1 MTIRSTARQGRG
13 LAPRLAAAFL
23 AAFAL
28 VLPFALTVT
37 PAAAAP
43 VVETVP
49 ADPMAAKAC
58 LGTFGAATTDCPA
71 ETVAGT
77 VPALAPDVTSDWAG
91 LAARFANGIAAGLH
105 STVPQL
111 KDSLQSTTAPVPLP
125 AAGWM
130 LVAGLGALGLFR
142 RRRDGTPVPLRT
154 ALRDGA
160 RADLGPR

>member
-1 MTIRSTARQGRG
+1 MPVTIRSTARQGRG

-28 VLPFALTVT
+28 VLPFALTAT

-71 ETVAGT
+71 
-77 VPALAPDVTSDWAG
+77 
-91 LAARFANGIAAGLH
+91 
-105 STVPQL
+105 
-111 KDSLQSTTAPVPLP
+111 
-125 AAGWM
+125 
-130 LVAGLGALGLFR
+130 
-142 RRRDGTPVPLRT
+142 
-154 ALRDGA
+154 
-160 RADLGPR
+160 